1 MAGNV
6 IERDITHDIQKSYLE
21 YAMDVIIGRA
31 LPDIRDGF
39 KPVHRRILYSMWD
52 TGNTYSKP
60 HKKSAR
66 TVGEVLGKY
75 HAHGDTACYE
85 AMVRLAQ
92 DFSLRYPFV
101 DGHGNFGSVDGDPAA
116 AMRYCVTGE
125 TLVNTDN
132 GLCEINSIAD
142 TTLNSDNEINI
153 KVDSFDGK
161 VNESHTLFNSGIHDV
176 FKVSTKAGF
185 EIRGTANHPLLTLSK
200 DDNGR
205 PKFEWKTIENLTIG
219 DYVVINLSSKQLD
232 SNVEEIN
239 ESEAKSF
246 GISIGKN
253 IVLSLSQTNKDSLIN
268 EIPNVILKSK
278 FSIQKEFLKALF
290 EEAGNISHEEKC
302 ISLISKSYK
311 FIQQLQIVMARLGIL
326 SYIEQKPG
334 KICILSIK
342 GQSHISK
349 FSKKIGFSS
358 CDKVFSLYKLCC
370 WYDSEEDFFTEDG
383 DIPFLRDYILRK
395 YPNEKILECEI
406 NGIFECEKEDF
417 VLFRDILSR
426 RYSYQRITGIQAD
439 GRETVYSIKVDS
451 NCHSF
456 TANGFINH
464 NTEARMS
471 KISELMLED
480 IDKNTVDMVSNYD
493 ETLLEPSVL
502 PSRLPNLLLNGIE
515 GIAVGIATKI
525 PPHNLTEVMEGI
537 IAKIENPELNSEG
550 LMKYIKGPDFPLG
563 GTIVGKSGIRDLY
576 NTGKGSIVV
585 RSDYEIET
593 LKNGKQQIVF
603 KNIPFQV
610 NKSVLIRSI
619 ADLID
624 DKVIQDVIEVRDE
637 SSRTERVRIVLELK
651 KAANPGKIIRQLYK
665 RTKLEDSFSG
675 NMTALIPNKNGR
687 LIPRLVTLE
696 VIISEFIKHRKE
708 VIQRKYSFL
717 LEKEKNRDHILEGL
731 LKALSIID
739 DVVKTIRNSNSADEA
754 KSELMKKYQFT
765 EKQAMAILDYRLQ
778 RLVGLEIKKVEDEKK
793 QTEANIEKYT
803 KILSSEK
810 NILSEVKKD
819 CKDVLNRFG
828 DDRITKIGKEDTKSD
843 DEYDRDDIEDKDV
856 VVTITNTGYIKSVPL
871 ELYNTQSRGGK
882 GSKGINNENIDVISQ
897 MMTINKRNLLLCLG
911 SDGRMYKLLVSDIA
925 ETSKTARGQYLNTL
939 IEADA
944 DVKIVATIDVK
955 DIKNLE
961 GDILM
966 FSRLGGIK
974 RIAVKDL
981 ITSRRSVVAIK
992 LKNEED
998 SVINACHAVEKGHV
1012 FIATNDGKI
1021 ILFDYEN
1028 IMAHGRSSGTVRGI
1042 RLKDGDYVVSADLV
1056 NEGESLLTVTNNGMG
1071 KRTKIKDYSTQS
1083 YGGSGSINYKSTKH
1097 INVVSVINVEDSKD
1111 ILVACNNGKL
1121 IRIPADSIKDTGRTS
1136 KGVRIVKLGEGEEVS
1151 CVNAVFK
1158 TDEKTE

>member
-1 MAGNV
+1 MAENI

-125 TLVNTDN
+125 TLINTDS
-132 GLCEINSIAD
+132 GLRKISDIVKTE
-142 TTLNSDNEINI
+142 LNTDNEINI
-153 KVDSFDGK
+153 KVDSFGDK
-161 VNESHTLFNSGIHDV
+161 INESHTLFNSGIHDV
-176 FKVSTKAGF
+176 FKVITEAGF

-232 SNVEEIN
+232 SNTEEIN

-290 EEAGNISHEEKC
+290 EEAGNISHAEKC

-334 KICILSIK
+334 KICVLSIK

-370 WYDSEEDFFTEDG
+370 WYDAEEDFFTEDG

-426 RYSYQRITGIQAD
+426 RYSYQRVTGIQAD
-439 GRETVYSIKVDS
+439 GREIVYSIKVDS

-480 IDKNTVDMVSNYD
+480 IDKNTVNMVSNYD

-537 IAKIENPELNSEG
+537 IAKIDNPELNSDG
-550 LMKYIKGPDFPLG
+550 LMQYIKGPDFPLG

-576 NTGKGSIVV
+576 NTGKGAVVV

-610 NKSVLIRSI
+610 NKSALIRSI

-624 DKVIQDVIEVRDE
+624 EKVIQDVAEVRDE
-637 SSRTERVRIVLELK
+637 SSRTERVRIVVELK
-651 KAANPGKIIRQLYK
+651 KTANPAKIIRQLYK
-665 RTKLEDSFSG
+665 KTKLEDTFSG

-696 VIISEFIKHRKE
+696 TIVSEFIKHRKE
-708 VIQRKYSFL
+708 VIQRKYAFL

-739 DVVKTIRNSNSADEA
+739 DVVKTIRQSNSADEA
-754 KSELMKKYQFT
+754 KSELMKKYQFS

-778 RLVGLEIKKVEDEKK
+778 RLVGLEIKKVEEEKK

-828 DDRITKIGKEDTKSD
+828 DGRITKIGKEDTKSD

-882 GSKGINNENIDVISQ
+882 GAKGINNENIDVISQ
-897 MMTINKRNLLLCLG
+897 MVTINKRNLLLCLG
-911 SDGRMYKLLVSDIA
+911 SDGRIYKLPVSDIA

-939 IEADA
+939 IEAGA
-944 DVKIVATIDVK
+944 DVKIVATIDVEN
-955 DIKNLE
+955 IKE
-961 GDILM
+961 PKGDILM

-974 RIAVKDL
+974 RIAVKEL
-981 ITSRRSVVAIK
+981 ITSRRSVMAIK
-992 LKNEED
+992 LKNEDD

-1012 FIATNDGKI
+1012 FMATNDGKI
-1021 ILFDYEN
+1021 ILFDYDN
-1028 IMAHGRSSGTVRGI
+1028 ITAHGRNSGTVRGI
-1042 RLKDGDYVVSADLV
+1042 RLKNGDYVVSADLV
-1056 NEGESLLTVTNNGMG
+1056 NEGESLLTVTNNGIG
-1071 KRTKIKDYSTQS
+1071 KRTKAKDYSTQS
-1083 YGGSGSINYKSTKH
+1083 SGGSGSLNYKTTKSV
-1097 INVVSVINVEDSKD
+1097 NVVSVINVEDSKD

-1121 IRIPADSIKDTGRTS
+1121 IRIPADSIKDSGRTA

-1158 TDEKTE
+1158 TVQ